1 MRVSDSMRIGDSLE
15 KALENTQRLK
25 LKAHN
30 ENQMLLRQNKVFDK
44 ENTKCY
50 INLYKEDSLK
60 INSNDSLKIK
70 SNFSRKSSD
79 F

>member
-30 ENQMLLRQNKVFDK
+30 ENQMLLR
-44 ENTKCY
+44 
-50 INLYKEDSLK
+50 
-60 INSNDSLKIK
+60 
-70 SNFSRKSSD
+70 
-79 F
+79 

>member
-60 INSNDSLKIK
+60 INLNDSLKIK